1 MSIANPA
8 PHPSI
13 SAPVDHAPRLLRVLL
28 VEDDPEIRDEILI
41 PGLRNYGIDV
51 IGADCAAAADRLL
64 RDNPFDIVVLDVGL
78 PDENGFSVARRLRA
92 GSSTGIIM
100 LTGRAENPDRVR
112 GLSEGADAYLTKPVA
127 LDVLVATLRS
137 LGRRLLIAAP
147 PQIWKLTADDW
158 CLLSPGGTSI
168 ALTQPERRILVR
180 LMAGDGEPVSREAL
194 IASLTEDIF
203 DFDPHRL
210 EMIVYRLRCKVAE
223 SCAEALPLRAVRG
236 SGYVLTR

>member
-8 PHPSI
+8 TRHVPSTPI
-13 SAPVDHAPRLLRVLL
+13 TIAPGLLRVLL

-41 PGLRNYGIDV
+41 PGLRNYGIDA
-51 IGADCAAAADRLL
+51 IGADCAATADRLL
-64 RDNPFDIVVLDVGL
+64 CENTFDIVVLDVGL
-78 PDENGFSVARRLRA
+78 PDESGFSVARRLRA
-92 GSSTGIIM
+92 GSSTGIVM

-137 LGRRLLIAAP
+137 LGRRLLAAP
-147 PQIWKLTADDW
+147 PPQTWQLTADDW

-180 LMAGDGEPVSREAL
+180 LMAGDGEPVSREVL
-194 IASLTEDIF
+194 IAMLTEDIF

-223 SCAEALPLRAVRG
+223 SCDETLPLRAVRG

>member
-1 MSIANPA
+1 MSIARSASHSPA
-8 PHPSI
+8 A
-13 SAPVDHAPRLLRVLL
+13 APLHVPRLLRVLL
-28 VEDDPEIRDEILI
+28 VEDDAEVRDEILI

-51 IGADCAAAADRLL
+51 VGADCAATADRLL
-64 RDNPFDIVVLDVGL
+64 RDSNFDIVVLDVGL
-78 PDENGFSVARRLRA
+78 PDENGFSMARRLRA

-100 LTGRAENPDRVR
+100 LTGRTANPDRVR

-137 LGRRLLIAAP
+137 LGRRLPAAAP
-147 PQIWKLTADDW
+147 PPTWQLTADNW
-158 CLLSPGGTSI
+158 CLLSPEGANI
-168 ALTQPERRILVR
+168 PLTQPERRVLTC
-180 LMAGDGEPVSREAL
+180 LMAGDGEPVARDIL

-210 EMIVYRLRCKVAE
+210 EMIVYRLRCKVVE
-223 SCAEALPLRAVRG
+223 QSGETLPLRAIRA